1 MGFGNGYSV
10 RHDRGS
16 RRYNNSQVAHIW
28 AQGDPDA
35 SGQSGNGNFYFTGRD
50 LWSYGSHYLVG
61 RIMSDGTA
69 LLNSTSHSV
78 STSGHQSDASSAV
91 RHRER
96 FYIPDLEDIGD
107 ILREL
112 DRHGRKIDRK
122 LLRRVLLAHA
132 NKLTGRRNEYRWQ
145 HDSEESDA
153 TREQAGAYLAR
164 LGGLPATAW
173 PVILRERNR
182 LDAKAAKEAQAKED
196 KRALELAI
204 HYADMSDS
212 EWRELMRKDSSKYE
226 SFYAREAKALYH
238 AGRLAKAKG
247 FSVKRRA
254 ILKHR
259 RADALRRKA
268 GYDGAENNYRRWQP
282 IRHNIELVRSFKRQL
297 AMSPEAAPP
306 AIQSA
311 AARIR
316 HSLSKLAECQ
326 AFPVKTQIRLD
337 LQANEL
343 SRIVERMQPDVDAWR
358 EAERE
363 RQAAEYAERERL
375 DALDRVEKIAAWH
388 AGADVRIGRYTFDAE
403 SGGAAIRIK
412 GDQLETSHGASV
424 PLEHAIKAFRFVKLV
439 RQRGTPWERNGKT
452 IRVGHF
458 QIDRISA
465 EGDFKAGCHN
475 FTWPEIE
482 RAAALAGVADA
493 TPDDSAAI
501 PSGN

>member
-35 SGQSGNGNFYFTGRD
+35 SGQSGNGNFYFTGRA
-50 LWSYGSHYLVG
+50 LWSYGSHFLVG
-61 RIMSDGTA
+61 YIMPDGIA
-69 LLNSTSHSV
+69 LINSASNSV
-78 STSGHQSDASSAV
+78 STSGHQSDARHAV
-91 RHRER
+91 KHREN
-96 FYIPDLEDIGD
+96 FHSDALTDVYDS
-107 ILREL
+107 LRMIAR
-112 DRHGRKIDRK
+112 DGRKSDRK
-122 LLRRVLLAHA
+122 LLRRELLKAA
-132 NKLTGRRNEYRWQ
+132 KYLTGRRRAANEWQ
-145 HDSEESDA
+145 EMPEG
-153 TREQAGAYLAR
+153 EQLGAYLAR

-173 PVILRERNR
+173 PVILRERKR

-204 HYADMSDS
+204 AYADMSDS
-212 EWRELMRKDSSKYE
+212 DWREHMRKDSSKYE
-226 SFYAREAKALYH
+226 SFYAREATRLYH

-247 FSVKRRA
+247 FSAKRRA

-268 GYDGAENNYRRWQP
+268 GYDGAEANYKRWQAV
-282 IRHNIELVRSFKRQL
+282 RMNIELVRSFKRQL
-297 AMSPEAAPP
+297 ATLPAIAPP
-306 AIQSA
+306 SMQSA

-343 SRIVERMQPDVDAWR
+343 SRIVERMTPDVDAYYAAEKLRR
-358 EAERE
+358 EAE
-363 RQAAEYAERERL
+363 AAEQARLASLKRE
-375 DALDRVEKIAAWH
+375 DQIAAWH
-388 AGADVRIGRYTFDAE
+388 AGADIRHISFDAE

-439 RQRGTPWERNGKT
+439 RERGTPWERNGKT

-493 TPDDSAAI
+493 TPDDSAAV

>member
-16 RRYNNSQVAHIW
+16 RRYDNSQVAHIW

-35 SGQSGNGNFYFTGRD
+35 SGQSGNGNFFFTGRA
-50 LWSYGSHYLVG
+50 LWSYGSHFLVG
-61 RIMSDGTA
+61 YIMPDGVA
-69 LLNSTSHSV
+69 LINSASNSV
-78 STSGHQSDASSAV
+78 STSGHQSDARRAAE
-91 RHRER
+91 HRET
-96 FYIPDLEDIGD
+96 FHSDALTDLYDS
-107 ILREL
+107 LRMIAR
-112 DRHGRKIDRK
+112 DGRKSDRK
-122 LLRRVLLAHA
+122 LLRRELAKAA
-132 NKLTGRRNEYRWQ
+132 NYLTGRRCAANEWQ
-145 HDSEESDA
+145 ERPEG
-153 TREQAGAYLAR
+153 EQLGAYLAR

-173 PVILRERNR
+173 PVILRERQR

-212 EWRELMRKDSSKYE
+212 DWREYMRKDSSKYE
-226 SFYAREAKALYH
+226 SFYAREATRLYH

-247 FSVKRRA
+247 FSAKRRA

-268 GYDGAENNYRRWQP
+268 GYNGAEASYRRWQP

-297 AMSPEAAPP
+297 ATSPEAAPP

-343 SRIVERMQPDVDAWR
+343 SRIVERMQPDVDAYHAAEKLRR
-358 EAERE
+358 EAE
-363 RQAAEYAERERL
+363 AAEQARL
-375 DALDRVEKIAAWH
+375 DALDREEKIAAWH

-465 EGDFKAGCHN
+465 EGDFTAGCHN